1 MAEVTSK
8 INQINIDTSGRGSGA
23 AAFKKTVFTAT
34 KVTGPTGT
42 PPKYKTEIV
51 KYSDAKG
58 TDPVTIG
65 TRDDNGKITFND
77 KASSTD
83 KKGSA
88 QITKASTTQMN
99 SPEIQAVASN
109 ASQKEALN
117 GSAGQKN
124 KAQGNGEDAA
134 TSGTSSKEPTGGST
148 TAEIGEGKGRMKF
161 PDLLVFPTALTSPQT
176 DRDVIRFNMVKYNPS
191 GFGTGKKGGGVIG
204 TAGPRK
210 MGEIIGSVVLPVP
223 GGISDTNMA
232 DWSSGTMG
240 PIQAAAA
247 NAVLTAFNDNLN
259 SGAEELGAAV
269 TKALESP
276 GTETALKSTIA
287 GAATGLDAQVMQ
299 RGAGAVMNPNMELL
313 FNGPQLRN
321 FGFTF
326 KLSPR
331 DADEAKTVIKI
342 MRFFK
347 QGMAPIR
354 TKEKFFLKAPHTF
367 ELKYQGRGAKGDQP
381 YLNKF
386 KECALTNCGVQYTPD
401 GNYNTYS
408 DGVMTSYSMQ
418 LGFSELEPIFNDD
431 YSKLDGDSDT
441 MIGY

>member
-8 INQINIDTSGRGSGA
+8 INQINIDTSGSGSGA

-58 TDPVTIG
+58 SNPVTIG

-99 SPEIQAVASN
+99 SPEIQEVASN

-124 KAQGNGEDAA
+124 KAQGDGDDAA
-134 TSGTSSKEPTGGST
+134 TSGTSSKEPKGGTT
-148 TAEIGEGKGRMKF
+148 TADIGEGKGRMKF

-191 GFGTGKKGGGVIG
+191 GFGKGTDIG
-204 TAGPRK
+204 QAGPRK

-232 DWSSGTMG
+232 DWSSGTMT
-240 PIQAAAA
+240 PMQAAGANLVLSAMEKGEGLEGAA
-247 NAVLTAFNDNLN
+247 DQA
-259 SGAEELGAAV
+259 GAELQKILAHKSTGE
-269 TKALESP
+269 
-276 GTETALKSTIA
+276 ALKATIA

-331 DADEAKTVIKI
+331 DAKEAQTVIKI
-342 MRFFK
+342 LRFFK

-354 TKEKFFLKAPHTF
+354 TEEKFFLKAPHTF
-367 ELKYQGRGAKGDQP
+367 ELKYQGRNAKGDQP

-401 GNYNTYS
+401 GNYNTFN

-418 LGFSELEPIFNDD
+418 LTFNELTPIYNDD
-431 YSKLDGDSDT
+431 YSELDGDSDT

>member
-8 INQINIDTSGRGSGA
+8 INQINIDTSGKGSGA

-77 KASSTD
+77 NASSTD

-99 SPEIQAVASN
+99 SPEIQEVASN

-124 KAQGNGEDAA
+124 KAQGDGDDAA

-148 TAEIGEGKGRMKF
+148 TGKIGKAIGRMKF
-161 PDLLVFPTALTSPQT
+161 PDLLVFPTALTSAGT
-176 DRDVIRFNMVKYNPS
+176 DRDVIRFNMMKYMPS
-191 GFGTGKKGGGVIG
+191 GFGKGTDMGK
-204 TAGPRK
+204 AGPRK
-210 MGEIIGSVVLPVP
+210 KGEIIGSVVLPVP
-223 GGISDTNMA
+223 GGISDANMA
-232 DWSSGTMG
+232 DWSNGTMT
-240 PIQAAAA
+240 PMQAAGANIALSALDSSEGAA
-247 NAVLTAFNDNLN
+247 EGAARDA
-259 SGAEELGAAV
+259 GAELQ
-269 TKALESP
+269 KAIADPSTSE
-276 GTETALKSTIA
+276 AIKATIA

-331 DADEAKTVIKI
+331 DAKEAQTVIKI
-342 MRFFK
+342 LRFFK
-347 QGMAPIR
+347 QGMAPMR
-354 TKEKFFLKAPHTF
+354 TEEKFFLKAPHTF

-401 GNYNTYS
+401 GNYNTFS

-418 LGFSELEPIFNDD
+418 LTFNELTPIYNDD
-431 YSKLDGDSDT
+431 YTNLDGNSDT

>member
-8 INQINIDTSGRGSGA
+8 INQINIDTSGKGSGA

-77 KASSTD
+77 NASSTD

-99 SPEIQAVASN
+99 SPEIQEVASN

-148 TAEIGEGKGRMKF
+148 TSEIGEGKGRMKF
-161 PDLLVFPTALTSPQT
+161 PDLLVFPSALTSPQT

-191 GFGTGKKGGGVIG
+191 GFGKGTDIG
-204 TAGPRK
+204 QAGPRK

-240 PIQAAAA
+240 PLQAAGANLVLAA
-247 NAVLTAFNDNLN
+247 MDEGRGLEGAADEAGAEIEKVLTNP
-259 SGAEELGAAV
+259 STSE
-269 TKALESP
+269 
-276 GTETALKSTIA
+276 ALKATIT
-287 GAATGLDAQVMQ
+287 GAATGLETQVMQ

-347 QGMAPIR
+347 QGMAPIK

-401 GNYNTYS
+401 GNYNTFN

-418 LGFSELEPIFNDD
+418 LTCNELTPIYNDD